1 MISSFVSIGVSHW
14 KSPLSIREQFTMR
27 KEQSDLLIKDAK
39 DLGIESIFTIS
50 TCNRTQLFAFG
61 GNIHQLKKIFLKHSG
76 GKLKDLN
83 KYGFVLQGDEA
94 IQQLFEVSTGID
106 SQILGDL
113 QIFSQVKKGV
123 NQAKKLKALNGVTDR
138 LLQFVFKANKEVQ
151 SFTNISKGA
160 ASVAHAAV
168 LHVRNNFNSLKDK
181 KILLIGV
188 GKIGERT
195 LENIISYQFKK
206 VTVINR
212 TMKKAKV
219 IGQKYGVSVAP
230 YKHLSKEVETAD
242 IIMVA
247 TSSKTPT
254 LKTEHL
260 SKPQRKKLLI
270 DLSVPRNIDP
280 ELNKI
285 KEVSLIDMDKLTQV
299 ADKTLS
305 KRRKDIPKARTI
317 INLHKIEF
325 KDWSK
330 LHILA
335 PTIQKLNNLF
345 ESEKKD
351 EITKHK
357 GKYTT
362 EELKKV
368 QPLINSILKRIS
380 SKNIEYLRKRYRH
393 DEDIL
398 EIFQEMYKLDANK
411 DRNT

>member
-1 MISSFVSIGVSHW
+1 MISSFVSIGISHW
-14 KSPLSIREQFTMR
+14 KSPLSVRERFSMR
-27 KEQSDLLIKDAK
+27 KEQSSLLIKEAK
-39 DLGIESIFTIS
+39 DIGTESIFIIS
-50 TCNRTQLFAFG
+50 TCNRTQLFANG
-61 GNIHQLKKIFLKHSG
+61 GNIHQLKKIFLKYSG

-83 KYGFVLQGDEA
+83 KYGFVLQGEEA

-113 QIFSQVKKGV
+113 QIFSQVKEGV
-123 NQAKKLKALNGVTDR
+123 GQAKKLNAMNGVTDR

-168 LHVRNNFNSLKDK
+168 LHVRNNFNNLKDK

-195 LENIISYQFKK
+195 LENIISHQFKK

-212 TMKKAKV
+212 TLEKAKA

-230 YKHLSKEVETAD
+230 YKHLLKEVANAD

-247 TSSKTPT
+247 TSSKIPT
-254 LKTEHL
+254 LKIEHF
-260 SKPQRKKLLI
+260 SNPSRKKLLI

-280 ELNKI
+280 ELNKMKYI
-285 KEVSLIDMDKLTQV
+285 SLIDMDKLTQV

-325 KDWSK
+325 QDWCK
-330 LHILA
+330 LHTLA
-335 PTIQKLNNLF
+335 PTIQKLNNVF
-345 ESEKKD
+345 EMEKTD
-351 EITKHK
+351 EISKHK
-357 GKYTT
+357 GKYTD
-362 EELKKV
+362 EELDKL

-393 DEDIL
+393 NEDIL
-398 EIFQEMYKLDANK
+398 EIIQEMYSLDAY
-411 DRNT
+411 